1 MPKPSGKR
9 PPKRGRRKANPSIAS
24 SDSGS
29 LCRVCANWFPDRSA
43 MIALGSR
50 TVLRDVCTPAEA
62 IVAIGGWSV
71 EEEREHDGLPQF
83 CCEVC
88 FGQLEVA
95 YGVRR
100 VCRES
105 DRKLRK
111 MLAGEVKEE
120 EVNPL
125 DAVEVVCKVEETEE
139 VAMEEIEIKNEPVVE
154 DDEGLKDDE
163 NTMDNDGSGE
173 NVEENSNDESES
185 AEQSKSK
192 RAKLLISEDLYE
204 EVEAMAFRCCGC
216 WLPFETQDELYEHGQ
231 VDHISKKLSSE
242 ELDRK
247 KWVQCDICYKTL
259 RSAKQLLRHRS
270 KDKFEYRCK
279 TCGDTFI
286 NRVRVSTHYRTIHGP
301 NATVCGTTRIC
312 CGCAENFPSPE
323 ALSTHSETV
332 HLPNRPPPNP
342 ERPFVCDI
350 CYSNYQNDQC
360 LQKHKTRFTSKVK
373 KYQCTQC
380 GKQFFYPG
388 KLSDHE
394 KTHLGEKVFQ
404 CPECPASYISR
415 ESLRKHIQR
424 HTMPEDKYKC
434 PECGR
439 CYRSSKNLKEHLN
452 LHTGERPFVCTFTDC
467 TAAFARDTSLA
478 KHILTHTGRK
488 DFQCGLCGKRF
499 GGNSSLRAHVSF
511 THNKERPFGCF
522 FCERR
527 YPRKDYRRRHM
538 ESAHAAE
545 LAANPL
551 PAIELAGSTQWL
563 NK

>member
-9 PPKRGRRKANPSIAS
+9 PPTRGRRKANPPPSAAS

-29 LCRVCANWFPDRSA
+29 LCRVCANWFPDQSA

-62 IVAIGGWSV
+62 IVAIGGWSG
-71 EEEREHDGLPQF
+71 EEEQREHDGLPQF
-83 CCEVC
+83 CCEAC

-100 VCRES
+100 MCRES

-125 DAVEVVCKVEETEE
+125 DAVEVVCKVEEPEE

-154 DDEGLKDDE
+154 DNEDQNDDE

-173 NVEENSNDESES
+173 NVEENSNEESES

-231 VDHISKKLSSE
+231 VDHISKKLSSD

-286 NRVRVSTHYRTIHGP
+286 NRVRVSTHYRTMHGP
-301 NATVCGTTRIC
+301 HANVSGTTRIC
-312 CGCAENFPSPE
+312 CGCSLHLSSPE
-323 ALSTHSETV
+323 ALSAHSEAV
-332 HLPNRPPPNP
+332 HLPNRPAPNP

-350 CYSNYQNDQC
+350 CYHNFPHERGLWD
-360 LQKHKTRFTSKVK
+360 HKTRLTSKVK
-373 KYQCTQC
+373 KYQCSQC

-388 KLSDHE
+388 GLADHE
-394 KTHLGEKVFQ
+394 VTHLGEKVFQ
-404 CPECPASYISR
+404 CAQCPASYISR
-415 ESLRKHIQR
+415 ESLRKHMQQ
-424 HTMPEDKYKC
+424 HAMPEDKYKC
-434 PECGR
+434 AECGR
-439 CYRSSKNLKEHLN
+439 CYRSSRALREHTFA
-452 LHTGERPFVCTFTDC
+452 HTGERPFVCSYDDC
-467 TAAFARDTSLA
+467 TAAFARESGLA
-478 KHILTHTGRK
+478 IHTLTHTGQK
-488 DFQCGLCGKRF
+488 DFECNICGKRF
-499 GGNSSLRAHVSF
+499 GDSSGLRQHVSF
-511 THNKERPFGCF
+511 YHKKERPFGCF

-527 YPRKDYRRRHM
+527 YPRKDYRKRHM
-538 ESAHAAE
+538 VSAHAAE

-551 PAIELAGSTQWL
+551 PAIELGR

>member
-9 PPKRGRRKANPSIAS
+9 PPKRGRRKANPPPSIAS

-29 LCRVCANWFPDRSA
+29 LCRVCANWFPDQSA

-50 TVLRDVCTPAEA
+50 TVLGDVCTPAEA
-62 IVAIGGWSV
+62 IVAIGGWS
-71 EEEREHDGLPQF
+71 
-83 CCEVC
+83 
-88 FGQLEVA
+88 LEVA

-100 VCRES
+100 MCRES
-105 DRKLRK
+105 DRTLRK
-111 MLAGEVKEE
+111 MLAKEEE

-125 DAVEVVCKVEETEE
+125 DAVEVVCKVEEPEE
-139 VAMEEIEIKNEPVVE
+139 VAMEEIEVKNEPVVE
-154 DDEGLKDDE
+154 DDEDQNDDE

-173 NVEENSNDESES
+173 NAEENSNEESES

-286 NRVRVSTHYRTIHGP
+286 NRVRVSTHYRTMHGP
-301 NATVCGTTRIC
+301 HANVSGTTRIC
-312 CGCAENFPSPE
+312 CGCSLHLSSPE
-323 ALSTHSETV
+323 ALSAHSEAV
-332 HLPNRPPPNP
+332 HLPNRPAPNP

-350 CYSNYQNDQC
+350 CYHNFPHERGLWD
-360 LQKHKTRFTSKVK
+360 HKTRLTSKVK
-373 KYQCTQC
+373 KYQCSQC

-388 KLSDHE
+388 GLADHE
-394 KTHLGEKVFQ
+394 VTHLGEKVFQ
-404 CPECPASYISR
+404 CARMSSVLHKSR
-415 ESLRKHIQR
+415 VAAQTHAAARDARGQIQ
-424 HTMPEDKYKC
+424 MPGMW
-434 PECGR
+434 PLLPLLQ
-439 CYRSSKNLKEHLN
+439 NLKEHLN
-452 LHTGERPFVCTFTDC
+452 LHTGERPFVCSYD
-467 TAAFARDTSLA
+467 RLHGGDY
-478 KHILTHTGRK
+478 
-488 DFQCGLCGKRF
+488 QCGLCGKRF

>member
-1 MPKPSGKR
+1 MPKPSNKR
-9 PPKRGRRKANPSIAS
+9 PPKRGRRKANPPPSAAS

-29 LCRVCANWFPDRSA
+29 LCRVCTNSFPDQSA

-50 TVLRDVCTPAEA
+50 TVLGDVCTPAEA
-62 IVAIGGWSV
+62 IAAIGGWSV
-71 EEEREHDGLPQF
+71 EEGEDAGLPQF
-83 CCEVC
+83 CCEAC

-100 VCRES
+100 MCRES
-105 DRKLRK
+105 DRTLRK
-111 MLAGEVKEE
+111 MLAKEA

-125 DAVEVVCKVEETEE
+125 DAVEVVCKAEETEE
-139 VAMEEIEIKNEPVVE
+139 VVMEEEEVKDEPVVDDNE
-154 DDEGLKDDE
+154 D
-163 NTMDNDGSGE
+163 NNDGFEE
-173 NVEENSNDESES
+173 NVEENSNEESES
-185 AEQSKSK
+185 SEQPQSK
-192 RAKLLISEDLYE
+192 RTKLLISEDLYE
-204 EVEAMAFRCCGC
+204 EVQASAFRCCGC
-216 WLPFETQDELYEHGQ
+216 WRSFETQAELYEHGQ
-231 VDHISKKLSSE
+231 VEHISKKLSKEKLGS
-242 ELDRK
+242 K
-247 KWVQCDICYKTL
+247 VQCDICYKTL
-259 RSAKQLLRHRS
+259 HRTQQLLLHRS

-279 TCGDTFI
+279 TCGETFI

-323 ALSTHSETV
+323 ALSTHSEAV

-350 CYSNYQNDQC
+350 CYSNYLNNQS

-404 CPECPASYISR
+404 CPECPAAYVSR

-452 LHTGERPFVCTFTDC
+452 LHTGERPFVCTFGDC
-467 TAAFARDTSLA
+467 SAAFARDTSLA

-488 DFQCGLCGKRF
+488 DYQCGLCGKRF